1 MTHITAG
8 FPEAYR
14 RMARCQDIIGWRR
27 FMEGMISSRLVEVQR
42 EFFALRGTGWKLDK
56 WKVGLVTRLLKIMHG
71 QWLYRNVVVHD
82 KVAGRLAVTRKEE
95 IAAQIKEQLALGGNS
110 LLESDAY
117 LMEVNMEDLAEST
130 GVQHE
135 YWLLAIK
142 AARVASQLT
151 QEVHGQDG
159 VDYG

>member
-1 MTHITAG
+1 M
-8 FPEAYR
+8 
-14 RMARCQDIIGWRR
+14 
-27 FMEGMISSRLVEVQR
+27 
-42 EFFALRGTGWKLDK
+42 
-56 WKVGLVTRLLKIMHG
+56 
-71 QWLYRNVVVHD
+71 HD
-82 KVAGRLAVTRKEE
+82 KVAGRLAVTRKEK
-95 IAAQIKEQLALGGNS
+95 IAAQIEEQLALGGNS

-130 GVQHE
+130 RVQHE

-142 AARVASQLT
+142 AAQVASQLR

>member
-1 MTHITAG
+1 M
-8 FPEAYR
+8 
-14 RMARCQDIIGWRR
+14 
-27 FMEGMISSRLVEVQR
+27 
-42 EFFALRGTGWKLDK
+42 
-56 WKVGLVTRLLKIMHG
+56 GLVTWLLEITHG

-130 GVQHE
+130 GVQHN

-142 AARVASQLT
+142 AAWVASQLT

>member
-1 MTHITAG
+1 
-8 FPEAYR
+8 
-14 RMARCQDIIGWRR
+14 
-27 FMEGMISSRLVEVQR
+27 
-42 EFFALRGTGWKLDK
+42 
-56 WKVGLVTRLLKIMHG
+56 
-71 QWLYRNVVVHD
+71 
-82 KVAGRLAVTRKEE
+82 
-95 IAAQIKEQLALGGNS
+95 
-110 LLESDAY
+110 
-117 LMEVNMEDLAEST
+117 MEDLAEST